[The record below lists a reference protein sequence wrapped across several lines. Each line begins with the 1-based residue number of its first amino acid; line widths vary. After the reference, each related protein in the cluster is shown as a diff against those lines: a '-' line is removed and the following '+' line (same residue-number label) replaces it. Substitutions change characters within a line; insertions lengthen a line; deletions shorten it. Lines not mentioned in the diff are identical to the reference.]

1 MDATNAM
8 DVFPPPPVSVAAG
21 GECLDITPLRVGE
34 LPAFLRAVQPVASR
48 LAGDIDWITLFAEE
62 GERML
67 DLVALAARRPR
78 AWVADLPIDEA
89 IVLAEALIA
98 VNADFF
104 VRRVAPGV
112 SRMAQG
118 IATRIAGA
126 TPSSGS
132 SAADTVTTTS

>member
-1 MDATNAM
+1 MDATNVM
-8 DVFPPPPVSVAAG
+8 DVFPPLPVSVAAG
-21 GECLDITPLRVGE
+21 GEHVDITPLKVGE

-89 IVLAEALIA
+89 IALAEALIS

-104 VRRVAPGV
+104 VQRVVPGV
-112 SRMAQG
+112 SRMARG
-118 IATRIAGA
+118 LATRIAGG

-132 SAADTVTTTS
+132 STTDTATLMS